1 MEALTLALLLLSQ
14 ASLASPAKAIDV
26 GTQDSKVEFLAVG
39 RPSLMKIRGTGGK
52 LKGKLELSG
61 GSISGEL
68 SVPLD
73 PVKTGIELRDEH
85 MKKKYLETEKFPE
98 ATLTISSLTLE
109 QDPLE
114 KNFTAKDVPFKGKLK
129 VHGVEQDVT
138 GSLDV
143 ISEPNRINV
152 SARVKTNITSHKIDL
167 PSYLGIKVA
176 DDVEIFAELKL
187 KK

>member
-1 MEALTLALLLLSQ
+1 MKALSIALLFLSQ
-14 ASLASPAKAIDV
+14 GSLASPARTIDV
-26 GTQDSKVEFLAVG
+26 ATQDSKVEFLAVG

-52 LKGKLELSG
+52 LKGKIELSS

-68 SVPLD
+68 IVPLD

-98 ATLTISSLTLE
+98 ATLTISNLKLE

-114 KNFTAKDVPFKGKLK
+114 KTFTAKDVPFKGKLK

-138 GSLDV
+138 GSLD
-143 ISEPNRINV
+143 ITSEPNRIDV
-152 SARVKTNITSHKIDL
+152 SARVKTNITAHKIDL

-176 DDVEIFAELKL
+176 DDVEIFADLKL